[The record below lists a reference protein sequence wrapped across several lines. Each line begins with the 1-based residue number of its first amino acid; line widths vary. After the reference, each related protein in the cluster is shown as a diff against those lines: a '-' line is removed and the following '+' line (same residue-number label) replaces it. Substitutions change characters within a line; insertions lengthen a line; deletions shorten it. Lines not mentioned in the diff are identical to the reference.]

1 MSPLARSL
9 AAGWAAVAVLF
20 SAPRGAHAQDAR
32 LELRLV
38 PQSGI
43 PGTLCVFDDPPTPPG
58 SADPPIEAW
67 VSPGIAKRLEV
78 QFRLIDPSPAD
89 GPAPLALRSA
99 SIGIALAQ
107 PSTGLWSRALLSVLE
122 GEPGA
127 DPTPTQ
133 PIRQVD
139 CSGLPTA
146 PTLRKRG
153 LHQPF
158 RDALGGPD
166 PSEDADNGTI
176 QPRGVFA
183 IRPLATAPPAHA
195 AGAWIG
201 LYTLDFTPP
210 ADAASAMLLT
220 AFATGEFQWYDA
232 QGAIHTSTL
241 SAPANLTLRLPAG
254 PTACC
259 SHNLC
264 AIALSPS
271 ACFAAGGFVATGN
284 ACATSPDPACCFGDF
299 NRDGAVSVQDVLDFV
314 TAYLGGSRLADVNG
328 SGTLTVQDVFDFL
341 SAYFGGCA

>member
-1 MSPLARSL
+1 MSPRARSL
-9 AAGWAAVAVLF
+9 AAVWAVVASLL
-20 SAPRGAHAQDAR
+20 SAPRGAHAQDVR

-43 PGTLCVFDDPPTPPG
+43 PGALCVFDDPPTPPG

-78 QFRLIDPSPAD
+78 QFRLVDPSPAD

-99 SIGIALAQ
+99 SIGIVLAQ
-107 PSTGLWSRALLSVLE
+107 PNTGLWSRALLSVLE
-122 GEPGA
+122 GEPDA
-127 DPTPTQ
+127 QPVPAQ

-176 QPRGVFA
+176 RPNGIFS
-183 IRPLATAPPAHA
+183 IRPLAGAPPAHA

-210 ADAASAMLLT
+210 AGAASTMLLT
-220 AFATGEFQWYDA
+220 ASATGEFLWYDSL
-232 QGAIHTSTL
+232 GAIHASTL
-241 SAPANLTLRLPAG
+241 STPANLTLRLPAG

-271 ACFAAGGFVATGN
+271 ACFAAGGFVATAN
-284 ACATSPDPACCFGDF
+284 ACGPSPTSNCCFGDF
-299 NRDGAVSVQDVLDFV
+299 NRDGAAGVQDILDFV
-314 TAYLGGSRLADVNG
+314 TAYLSGSRLADVNG